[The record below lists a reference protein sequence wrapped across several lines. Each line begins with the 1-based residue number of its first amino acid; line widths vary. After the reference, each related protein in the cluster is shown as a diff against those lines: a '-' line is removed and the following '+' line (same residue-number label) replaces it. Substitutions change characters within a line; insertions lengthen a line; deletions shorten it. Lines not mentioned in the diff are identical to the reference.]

1 MAKSSNQKLKMIYL
15 MDKFIRDTDE
25 EHGITI
31 DDMVEYLAG
40 YDIKSERKSL
50 YDDIECLNNYG
61 LDIIKEKKGRET
73 FYKLVSR
80 DFELAELK
88 LLVDSVQASKF
99 ITTAKTNELI
109 KKIEALTSKY
119 QAVELQRQVYVVNRV
134 KNHNEK
140 IYNFVDQLH
149 EAIHNR
155 NQISFQYGKW
165 DTNKTLVPKHNGRL
179 YYVSPWAL
187 SWYEENYYLIG
198 YDHEEKKVK
207 HFRVD
212 KMLKLQ
218 LDENTDNY
226 EKKPAD
232 FDLASY
238 DNKTFGMYGG
248 QEERVKLK
256 VHNDLVGVI
265 LDRFG
270 MDINIIPVKGED
282 AFTVNVDVAISKQF
296 IGWLVGLVDEVEVM
310 SPDSLREEVKKTLNN
325 ILKKYK

>member
-31 DDMVEYLAG
+31 DDMIEYLAG

-50 YDDIECLNNYG
+50 YDDIECLNTYG
-61 LDIIKEKKGRET
+61 MDIIKEKKGRET

-80 DFELAELK
+80 EFELAELK
-88 LLVDSVQASKF
+88 LLVDSVQSSKF
-99 ITTAKTNELI
+99 ITTGKTNQLI
-109 KKIEALTSKY
+109 KKIEALASKY
-119 QAVELQRQVYVVNRV
+119 QAVGLQRQVYVINRV
-134 KNHNEK
+134 KNPNEK
-140 IYNFVDQLH
+140 IYLFVDQIH
-149 EAIHNR
+149 ESIHNR
-155 NQISFQYGKW
+155 VQITFQYGEWNTK
-165 DTNKTLVPKHNGRL
+165 KKLVPKHDGML
-179 YYVSPWAL
+179 YKVSPWAL

-198 YDHEEKKVK
+198 YDHKDAKVK

-212 KMLKLQ
+212 KMLKLEVGNSTE
-218 LDENTDNY
+218 DY
-226 EKKPAD
+226 EKKPTD

-248 QEERVKLK
+248 AEERVKLK
-256 VHNDLVGVI
+256 VHNSLVGVM

-270 MDINIIPVKGED
+270 KDINIIPVSGED

-296 IGWLVGLVDEVEVM
+296 IGWLVGLVDQVEVIA
-310 SPDSLREEVKKTLNN
+310 PDSLRTEVKKTLED